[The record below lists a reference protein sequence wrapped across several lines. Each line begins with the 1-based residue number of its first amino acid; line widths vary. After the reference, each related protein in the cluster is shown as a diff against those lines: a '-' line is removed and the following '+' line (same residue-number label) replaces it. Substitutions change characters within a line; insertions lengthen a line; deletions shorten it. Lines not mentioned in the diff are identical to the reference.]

1 MATRPTSKAACG
13 SIVSYGLSLAKTKR
27 LCATAAGGIA
37 ASSASMTTSS
47 SEKRR
52 VIISGLQRF
61 CKRRAP
67 CDVAGLY
74 GRAVRVGKRPA
85 ATVVLP
91 GQDPPCDLR
100 DYRFLDSVVT
110 VVGPGLARVTA
121 AHAARDRDQLLPR

>member
-27 LCATAAGGIA
+27 VCATAAGGTA
-37 ASSASMTTSS
+37 ASSASMTTSN
-47 SEKRR
+47 SERR
-52 VIISGLQRF
+52 RLVISDLQRF

-67 CDVAGLY
+67 CEVAGLY

-85 ATVVLP
+85 ATVALP
-91 GQDPPCDLR
+91 GHDPLCDPG
-100 DYRFLDSVVT
+100 DYRVLDSVVT
-110 VVGPGLARVTA
+110 VIGPGVARVTA